1 MILSVSGDKL
11 KQWDAALPQI
21 EFAFNSMPNH
31 STKKTPFEVVYTSVP
46 RHTMDLI
53 RLPLSHD
60 VNPNT
65 EEFAEP
71 IQQIYQEV
79 KKNLEKVNLC
89 YKTASDRHRCLKLF
103 NEGDLVMVHFCKNC
117 FPIGTYNKLKDKK
130 IGPFRVLKKIGD
142 KAYKIDLLAN
152 MNISNTFNI
161 ANIFEYFPRISFLCS
176 HKTRGRVF
184 FKWRGLMKQ
193 TIIISFLQY

>member
-1 MILSVSGDKL
+1 MILSISGDKL

-103 NEGDLVMVHFCKNC
+103 NEGDLVMVRFHKNHF
-117 FPIGTYNKLKDKK
+117 PTGTCNKLKDEK
-130 IGPFRVLKKIGD
+130 IGHFCILQKIED
-142 KAYKIDLLAN
+142 NAYKINFLAD
-152 MNISNTFNI
+152 MNIFN
-161 ANIFEYFPRISFLCS
+161 AFNVTDIFEYFSPDEFSL
-176 HKTRGRVF
+176 
-184 FKWRGLMKQ
+184 
-193 TIIISFLQY
+193 

>member
-1 MILSVSGDKL
+1 MILSVSGDKP

-21 EFAFNSMPNH
+21 EFAFNSMPNR
-31 STKKTPFEVVYTSVP
+31 SSKKTPFEVVYTSVP

-71 IQQIYQEV
+71 IQQIYQQV

-89 YKTASDRHRCLKLF
+89 YKTASD
-103 NEGDLVMVHFCKNC
+103 
-117 FPIGTYNKLKDKK
+117 
-130 IGPFRVLKKIGD
+130 
-142 KAYKIDLLAN
+142 
-152 MNISNTFNI
+152 
-161 ANIFEYFPRISFLCS
+161 
-176 HKTRGRVF
+176 
-184 FKWRGLMKQ
+184 
-193 TIIISFLQY
+193 